1 MKPSLVT
8 WPELL
13 QRKVYFCLTLIFYQ
27 ENSGWAHWNKNI
39 ISYPA
44 HHNDFS
50 TVKHPAVH
58 SLFFLSL
65 FLWIKNT
72 YIFFFFILTAIFDAL
87 LCSLVLIWVSHK
99 DIGSLLMYQERE
111 GVITDN
117 TTQSKDKVKSLL
129 KWRWWCG
136 FLVKEIE

>member
-1 MKPSLVT
+1 MKPSPVT

-39 ISYPA
+39 TSYPA

-50 TVKHPAVH
+50 TLKNHPAV
-58 SLFFLSL
+58 LFFSWYFLSL
-65 FLWIKNT
+65 FLWIKTT
-72 YIFFFFILTAIFDAL
+72 YMIFFLKFDCNFWCFIMQPSSDF
-87 LCSLVLIWVSHK
+87 SSHK

-117 TTQSKDKVKSLL
+117 TTQSKDKSTHY
-129 KWRWWCG
+129 
-136 FLVKEIE
+136 

>member
-1 MKPSLVT
+1 MKPSPVT

-50 TVKHPAVH
+50 TLKNHPAV
-58 SLFFLSL
+58 LFLSW
-65 FLWIKNT
+65 FFVFIFMNKTT
-72 YIFFFFILTAIFDAL
+72 YMIFRCCKFWLQFFMLYYAAL
-87 LCSLVLIWVSHK
+87 SSDFSSHK

-117 TTQSKDKVKSLL
+117 TTRSKDKSTHY
-129 KWRWWCG
+129 
-136 FLVKEIE
+136 